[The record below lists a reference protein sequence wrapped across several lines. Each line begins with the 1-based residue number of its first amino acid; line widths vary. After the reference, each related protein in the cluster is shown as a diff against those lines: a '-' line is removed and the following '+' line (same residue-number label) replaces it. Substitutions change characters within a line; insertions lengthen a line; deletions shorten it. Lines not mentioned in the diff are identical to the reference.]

1 MWRPLISVN
10 HPEYPSGHGFWSG
23 ALLNAVAGFFETRKV
38 TWTLATSKVAV
49 PRVEQTE
56 RTYDDLEVLEAEIAN
71 ARIWGGLHWRFSIR
85 DGATIGARVA
95 AEVLKQHFHR
105 DM

>member
-1 MWRPLISVN
+1 
-10 HPEYPSGHGFWSG
+10 
-23 ALLNAVAGFFETRKV
+23 VAGFFETRKV

-56 RTYDDLEVLEAEIAN
+56 RTYDDLEVLEAEIGN

-95 AEVLKQHFHR
+95 SEVLSKHFYQE
-105 DM
+105 M